1 MNVLLSSDVEHQ
13 KQFSLCHSG
22 TNNTALKCDGRKAV
36 FFLFILY
43 AVLYLCKI
51 LTRTEGSFESR
62 KSPKMMTKLWCVK
75 CEGAEEGDSFL
86 SVVVAVIKQIIR
98 SQFPNHLLITQL
110 KN

>member
-1 MNVLLSSDVEHQ
+1 MTGEVE
-13 KQFSLCHSG
+13 KLC
-22 TNNTALKCDGRKAV
+22 
-36 FFLFILY
+36 FFILY

-62 KSPKMMTKLWCVK
+62 KSPKTMTKLWCVK

-98 SQFPNHLLITQL
+98 SLWLSPFPNHLLITQL